1 MTPRQ
6 YTDRV
11 TACLQG
17 LSRKEREAIRQEL
30 DGHMEDHICAL
41 LELGYDRDLAEER
54 TMARMGD
61 PEEVGREMRKLYPLR
76 WLLVRWCAMAV
87 CAVLAALLITQVS
100 WGTVWWNLHFR
111 LADNPVNRYEM
122 QTFAFLREHPVDVR
136 MEIGG
141 VTVRACAAGI
151 MKTADYPYWGTWED
165 KPDTVHVAAITLCT
179 YSTQWSDLSTQQYFP
194 GYFRWSDR
202 AYSTGCDATGGAGV
216 TMIPVQP
223 GQTAVTAVY
232 QHYGKDLTMEIPL
245 SWEGVT

>member
-76 WLLVRWCAMAV
+76 WQLVRWCAMAV

-100 WGTVWWNLHFR
+100 WGTVWWNLRFR

-122 QTFAFLREHPVDVR
+122 QTFAFLREHPADVR

-165 KPDTVHVAAITLCT
+165 KPDTVHVAAITLCS
-179 YSTQWSDLSTQQYFP
+179 YSTEWSDLSTRQYLP
-194 GYFRWSDR
+194 DHFRWTTRTYGTD
-202 AYSTGCDATGGAGV
+202 CDTAGNAHV
-216 TMIPVQP
+216 CMIPVQP
-223 GQTAVTAVY
+223 GQTSVTAVY
-232 QHYGKDLTMEIPL
+232 QRYGYDLTMEIPL

>member
-17 LSRKEREAIRQEL
+17 LSRKEREAIRQEI

-76 WLLVRWCAMAV
+76 WLLVRLCAMAV

-122 QTFAFLREHPVDVR
+122 QTFAFLREHPADVR

-179 YSTQWSDLSTQQYFP
+179 YSTEWSDLSVRQNIP
-194 GYFRWSDR
+194 DHFRWVTR
-202 AYSTGCDATGGAGV
+202 AYGTDCDASGNSHV
-216 TMIPVQP
+216 CMIPVEP
-223 GQTAVTAVY
+223 GQPSVTAVY